1 MDRVGQSGTEWD
13 RVVQKDLKG
22 PKKGHKG
29 PFSKVCPG
37 LSRSVQVCPSLCHSV
52 SLRQCTLQYLEQCQT
67 ELNRVRQSEI
77 NNVGLFPLCPAL
89 CHWD

>member
-22 PKKGHKG
+22 PKKGPKG
-29 PFSKVCPG
+29 PFRKVCPG
-37 LSRSVQVCPSLCHSV
+37 LSQSV
-52 SLRQCTLQYLEQCQT
+52 SLCET

-77 NNVGLFPLCPAL
+77 NKVGLFPLCPAL